1 MTGIRRDELFAQHSS
16 VATNVQ
22 YKELRGEY
30 EASKTVFPYF
40 CVRLSGRE
48 QGSTQRECYWLLLE
62 KNKRK
67 NLVVK
72 KRKEKSE
79 KCIFKKQ
86 RFGSNA
92 ARGTANHS
100 HVKQDAV
107 KKAPA
112 HWKMNFVLPHMY
124 SNVYTSAQ
132 TETHLVCQTSRK
144 TFLLTGRCRDALR
157 K

>member
-30 EASKTVFPYF
+30 EASKTMFPYF

-48 QGSTQRECYWLLLE
+48 QGSTQRESATGCYW
-62 KNKRK
+62 KKTKKQN
-67 NLVVK
+67 VVK
-72 KRKEKSE
+72 KRKSE

-112 HWKMNFVLPHMY
+112 H
-124 SNVYTSAQ
+124 
-132 TETHLVCQTSRK
+132 
-144 TFLLTGRCRDALR
+144 
-157 K
+157 